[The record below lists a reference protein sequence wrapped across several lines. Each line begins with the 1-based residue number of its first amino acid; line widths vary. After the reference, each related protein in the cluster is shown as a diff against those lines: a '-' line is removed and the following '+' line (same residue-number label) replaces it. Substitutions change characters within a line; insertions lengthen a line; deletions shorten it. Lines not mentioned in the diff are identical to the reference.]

1 MNAERARAFLLSL
14 PHVVETSQWDGVVFW
29 VGDKA
34 FGGKMFVLMDP
45 ESGTNSHHPLLS
57 YPAGQ
62 EHFHELCEVEG
73 LHPAPYLAR
82 MFWIAAEH
90 WDVFRDRE
98 WEGEFRAAHTLTLAK
113 VPPGARALLE
123 LPRAEQNKLIAER
136 RKVLA
141 AKAAAKKLR
150 A

>member
-14 PHVVETSQWDGVVFW
+14 PHVVETSQWDGLVFW

-34 FGGKMFVLMDP
+34 IGGKMFVLVDP
-45 ESGTNSHHPLLS
+45 ESATSGHPLLS

-62 EHFHELCEVEG
+62 ERFHELCELEG
-73 LHPAPYLAR
+73 FRPAPYLAR
-82 MFWIAAEH
+82 MFWIAAER
-90 WDVFRDRE
+90 WDVFQDRE
-98 WEGEFRAAHTLTLAK
+98 WELELRAGHALTLAK
-113 VPPGARALLE
+113 LPPRTRTLLE
-123 LPRAEQNKLIAER
+123 LPRAEQKKLITER

-141 AKAAAKKLR
+141 AKAAKKKPQ